1 MTVIFAN
8 NNDID
13 CMTLPKIWE
22 GQLNVNLIE
31 ITKDSINWED
41 KVDEAIAKE
50 EDTLIFAGHG
60 TENGLLFPDFDKGM
74 YILHENNV
82 HLIRAKNVICVWC
95 YATNFCEN
103 HHLKAFA
110 TSMFI
115 SNVAEA
121 WDNCIYD
128 YSDEDIALNSRRFDC
143 ELGRLLEEKVPLRGW
158 PGKLIKHM
166 DANNVIDMFNR
177 QGVMYIEG
185 D

>member
-8 NNDID
+8 NDDID

-22 GQLNVNLIE
+22 GQPNVNLIE
-31 ITKDSINWED
+31 ITKDSKNWEE
-41 KVDEAIAKE
+41 KVDEAIASE
-50 EDTLIFAGHG
+50 DDTLIFAGHG
-60 TENGLLFPDFDKGM
+60 NWNGLLFPDIEKGI

-82 HLIRAKNVICVWC
+82 HLIKAKNVICIWC
-95 YATNFCEN
+95 YASSFCEE
-103 HHLKAFA
+103 HHLNAFA

-115 SNVAEA
+115 SNVEEA
-121 WDNCIYD
+121 YDNCIYD
-128 YSDEDIALNSRRFDC
+128 YSDIEIALNSRRFDC

-185 D
+185 

>member
-8 NNDID
+8 NDDID

-22 GQLNVNLIE
+22 GQPNVNLIE
-31 ITKDSINWED
+31 ITKDSINWEN
-41 KVDEAIAKE
+41 KVDEAIASE

-60 TENGLLFPDFDKGM
+60 TENGLLFPNFDKGM

-95 YATNFCEN
+95 YAAKFCED

-121 WDNCIYD
+121 WDNCIYG
-128 YSDEDIALNSRRFDC
+128 YSDYDIRQNSKRFDC
-143 ELGRLLEEKVPLRGW
+143 EVGDLLDKKVPLNEWVMRLGA
-158 PGKLIKHM
+158 HM
-166 DANNVIDMFNR
+166 DADNAIDMFNR

-185 D
+185 G

>member
-60 TENGLLFPDFDKGM
+60 TENGLLFLDFDKGM

-82 HLIRAKNVICVWC
+82 HLIKAKNVICVWC
-95 YATNFCEN
+95 YAANFCED

-115 SNVAEA
+115 SNSLECY
-121 WDNCIYD
+121 DNCIYG
-128 YSDEDIALNSRRFDC
+128 YSDEEIMQNSKRFDC
-143 ELGRLLEEKVPLRGW
+143 ELGNLLEDKVPLNEW
-158 PGKLIKHM
+158 CGKLIKHM

-177 QGVMYIEG
+177 QGVMYVEG